1 MNLEKVFGQ
10 LNLLKLK
17 LFAVIAS
24 SDVVVS
30 VRRLFS
36 DTKMSLAARKPNG
49 FGFE

>member
-1 MNLEKVFGQ
+1 MNREKVVGQ

-17 LFAVIAS
+17 LFAVLAS

-36 DTKMSLAARKPNG
+36 EMKMLLGARK
-49 FGFE
+49 